1 MQKREIENANSDCTE
16 LTTVAE
22 LTPDDGDPRLKT
34 TAPRRSRAVASALGG
49 ANGSRDDGRANG
61 KMERAEVE

>member
-1 MQKREIENANSDCTE
+1 MWKREIKNVNSDCTE

-34 TAPRRSRAVASALGG
+34 TTPRRSQAVASVLGG
-49 ANGSRDDGRANG
+49 ANGSRDDGGANG
-61 KMERAEVE
+61 KMERAAVE

>member
-1 MQKREIENANSDCTE
+1 MRKREIKNVNSDCTE

-34 TAPRRSRAVASALGG
+34 TAPQRSRAVASVLGG
-49 ANGSRDDGRANG
+49 ANSSRDDGTANG
-61 KMERAEVE
+61 KVERAAVE